1 MRKHFKEGLCYVGMF
16 AAVAAI
22 GIASSAREGQSAAA
36 MLGTA
41 EKAAQVVTIRNL
53 AVKDGQVSG
62 ELVNNSSRTLRD
74 VQVLIRYS
82 WHWTNEF
89 RPPRDDM
96 GEAVYH
102 TVAGEIAP
110 RGSKAFSYQP
120 SPPLPSSKDGRYETT
135 VSIAGY
141 TEIIP
146 QKR

>member
-1 MRKHFKEGLCYVGMF
+1 MSKQFKG
-16 AAVAAI
+16 AI
-22 GIASSAREGQSAAA
+22 GYPAMIVAIAALGVVGSAHEGRSAQA
-36 MLGTA
+36 MLATA
-41 EKAAQVVTIRNL
+41 EQAAQVVTIRNVT
-53 AVKDGQVSG
+53 VKDGQVSG
-62 ELVNNSSRTLRD
+62 ELVNGSSRTLRD

-110 RGSKAFSYQP
+110 RGGKSFSYRP
-120 SPPLPSSKDGRYETT
+120 APPLRSGTDGRYETT

>member
-1 MRKHFKEGLCYVGMF
+1 MNKRFKVELGYLTV
-16 AAVAAI
+16 VAAI
-22 GIASSAREGQSAAA
+22 AALGVAGSAREGQGAAA
-36 MLGTA
+36 MLATA
-41 EKAAQVVTIRNL
+41 EQAAQVVTIRNL
-53 AVKDGQVSG
+53 TVKDGQVSG

-74 VQVLIRYS
+74 VEVLIRYS

-110 RGSKAFSYQP
+110 RGSKSFSYQP
-120 SPPLPSSKDGRYETT
+120 APPLRSGTDGRYETA
-135 VSIAGY
+135 VSVAGY

-146 QKR
+146 QK